1 MKTSLLLSLL
11 LVFGAP
17 VSALAAPPAAPP
29 KAKVVLIAFTG
40 VEDLQRLTAPF
51 KHALIMKKTGKLAE
65 VAVVVYGRAVAAV
78 STSPAAI
85 PDPLRAAVKAAQDA
99 GVHLYVCETAL
110 AASGLT
116 RESLV
121 PGVEPVP
128 QGAAK
133 IAELIADGY
142 SPIQY

>member
-1 MKTSLLLSLL
+1 MKAWMLLAMMVLG
-11 LVFGAP
+11 VP
-17 VSALAAPPAAPP
+17 RSALAAPPASPP
-29 KAKVVLIAFTG
+29 RSKVVLIALTG
-40 VEDLQRLTAPF
+40 PEDLQRLTAPF
-51 KHALIMKKTGKLAE
+51 KHAVIMKKTGKLAE

-78 STSPAAI
+78 STAPAAI
-85 PDPLRAAVKAAQDA
+85 PEPLRAAVKAAQEA
-99 GVHLYVCETAL
+99 GVHVYVCETAL